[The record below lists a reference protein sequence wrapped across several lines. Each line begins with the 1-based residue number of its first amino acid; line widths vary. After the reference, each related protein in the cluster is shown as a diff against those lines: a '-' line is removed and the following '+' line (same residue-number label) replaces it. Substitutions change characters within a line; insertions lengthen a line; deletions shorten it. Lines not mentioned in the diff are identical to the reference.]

1 MIVTQYMKCFSKIFC
16 IEWKVYKY
24 IILQQ
29 NAYIKGTGHFETLG
43 AIDTSRVDTSRIEAS

>member
-1 MIVTQYMKCFSKIFC
+1 MKCFSKIYVM
-16 IEWKVYKY
+16 WKVYKY

-43 AIDTSRVDTSRIEAS
+43 AIDTSRADTGRIEAS

>member
-1 MIVTQYMKCFSKIFC
+1 MIVTQHMKCFSKIY
-16 IEWKVYKY
+16 IMWKVYKY

-43 AIDTSRVDTSRIEAS
+43 AIDTSRADTSRIGAS